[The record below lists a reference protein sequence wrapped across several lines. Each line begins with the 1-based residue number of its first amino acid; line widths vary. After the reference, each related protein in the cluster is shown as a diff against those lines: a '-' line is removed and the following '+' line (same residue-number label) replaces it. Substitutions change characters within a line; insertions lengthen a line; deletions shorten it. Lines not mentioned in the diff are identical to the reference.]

1 MHSSH
6 LTEHSRLSS
15 YSRCRRRKSTA
26 GGGAACLVL
35 VLAEGQVAGRGT
47 TASAR
52 GEPAQRRC
60 LLGSANLG
68 VRGKHVIAAQRGVRR
83 SAVSP
88 LGSANLARSG
98 LRRNGPSDTASHHRP
113 EAIAVTT
120 RCTPRKSQQDTVHL
134 MDRGNKRARK
144 ESSNG
149 PSNSASRHWLK
160 ANRSTDT
167 VHPSQVA
174 CAPIV
179 HPNRKEK

>member
-1 MHSSH
+1 MSLSDMVSHLFSSPYPRQMNFIMHSSH

-68 VRGKHVIAAQRGVRR
+68 VRGKHVIAAQ
-83 SAVSP
+83 
-88 LGSANLARSG
+88 
-98 LRRNGPSDTASHHRP
+98 
-113 EAIAVTT
+113 
-120 RCTPRKSQQDTVHL
+120 
-134 MDRGNKRARK
+134 
-144 ESSNG
+144 
-149 PSNSASRHWLK
+149 
-160 ANRSTDT
+160 
-167 VHPSQVA
+167 
-174 CAPIV
+174 
-179 HPNRKEK
+179 